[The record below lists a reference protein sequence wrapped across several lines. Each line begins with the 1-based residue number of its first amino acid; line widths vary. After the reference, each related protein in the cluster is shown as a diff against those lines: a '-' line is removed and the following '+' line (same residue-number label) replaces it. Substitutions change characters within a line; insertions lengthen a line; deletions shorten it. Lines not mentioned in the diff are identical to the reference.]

1 MDDEDVLDLG
11 CQVLPWISN
20 QAILIGQQTRN
31 KGYGTLGCELFVLSQ
46 QAASISETA
55 TARQKL
61 LKILE
66 LVDKACS
73 RSWNEA
79 DRFRALKRIRTYKDS
94 TSEIRQTVIK
104 ETQESLVHFVLQN
117 PEYHTL
123 LHLIP
128 DCLTVDETEP
138 LYTEEGYQDDGD
150 IGYPGHLNET
160 LYTQLQTYAT
170 CRCRTGHLEWTW
182 LRLSTDS
189 QDGDEDVS
197 FEVVFKANSFP
208 PRHPQSSVQ
217 WKESNVMVPR
227 AEVRRRT
234 GIQKRKKVGF
244 ATPPLEP
251 LSQKQNRSRVAQRMR
266 RLALGE
272 FCKLIDDQLGNPVHF
287 YIQSN
292 VLKVIEPPNPNP
304 CRGIFP
310 YEGLSLG
317 RWLGKIPHIS
327 NKGKS
332 HLAYIIA
339 KSVWQYYNSPWMMT
353 PWTHESIQ
361 LLNEGTGLT
370 GQGKPHPYLTA
381 QLARAMVKSKDV
393 YHGSDLMHQYPHI
406 LALGVLLIEIAVKQ
420 PLTSEECPYPLG
432 ETVVNDYYTW
442 AWTTAHRS
450 NLRDTVHSLY
460 EEAVNNCLNP
470 ELFGGYSIQQSRE
483 ADKIRARQN
492 ALYEKIVVPLK
503 RLSDAYRD
511 DWDIQSLPATNTT
524 ETISHQDI
532 SNKTI
537 GASEPPLRAD
547 FTVAIFCALPL
558 EVDAV
563 SVLFDEFCQDPT
575 LYQNAPGD
583 SNTYTLGRMGRHHA
597 VLVHLGGMGKS
608 VASQAASSI
617 RSTYPNIKLALVV
630 GICGGVPYKKG
641 HAEIILGDIVV
652 SDGIVQ
658 HDFGRRVPGA
668 FRRKTSVTDELGR
681 PNVAIRGFLSKIK
694 TTMARKRISSNME
707 EYLKAINR
715 TLGND
720 TARYP
725 GVEQDELFQST
736 YQHKHHEPAA
746 CIICAHSTNST
757 VCDDAFD
764 LSCHELKCH
773 KDKLVQRKR
782 LQTARIEG
790 HTPSP
795 AIHLGLIASG
805 DTVMKSGQDRDLI
818 AVQDDVIAFEMEGV
832 GVWDSLP
839 CLVVKGVCDYA
850 DSHKNKIWQPYA
862 AATGAACM
870 KALLDEWTF

>member
-1 MDDEDVLDLG
+1 MDDEGVLDLG
-11 CQVLPWISN
+11 CQVLPWIN
-20 QAILIGQQTRN
+20 HQVILIGQQTRN
-31 KGYGTLGCELFVLSQ
+31 KVYGMLGCELFVLSQ
-46 QAASISETA
+46 QIALISETA
-55 TARQKL
+55 IGRQKL
-61 LKILE
+61 LKVFE

-73 RSWNEA
+73 RSWNKA

-94 TSEIRQTVIK
+94 TSKIRQTVIE

-123 LHLIP
+123 LRLIP

-138 LYTEEGYQDDGD
+138 LYMEEGYQDDGD
-150 IGYPGHLNET
+150 VGYPGHVNET

-170 CRCRTGHLEWTW
+170 CCCRTGHLEWAR

-189 QDGDEDVS
+189 QNGEEDVS
-197 FEVVFKANSFP
+197 FELVFRANSI
-208 PRHPQSSVQ
+208 QSFVQ
-217 WKESNVMVPR
+217 WKESNVVVP
-227 AEVRRRT
+227 RRT

-244 ATPPLEP
+244 LSPSLEP
-251 LSQKQNRSRVAQRMR
+251 LSSEQNRSRAVAKLR

-292 VLKVIEPPNPNP
+292 VLKVVEPPNPNP
-304 CRGIFP
+304 CRGILP
-310 YEGLSLG
+310 HEGISLG
-317 RWLGKIPHIS
+317 QWLGKIPYIS

-332 HLAYIIA
+332 LLAYTIA

-353 PWTHESIQ
+353 PWTHNSIQ
-361 LLNEGTGLT
+361 LLNEGAGLT
-370 GQGKPHPYLTA
+370 GQGRPHPYLTA
-381 QLARAMVKSKDV
+381 KLARAIVKPKDF
-393 YHGSDLMHQYPHI
+393 YHASDLMHQYPHI
-406 LALGVLLIEIAVKQ
+406 LALGILLIEIAVKQ
-420 PLTSEECPYPLG
+420 PLTSEECPHPLS
-432 ETVVNDYYTW
+432 ETVINDYYTW

-460 EEAVNNCLNP
+460 EEAVNNCLDP
-470 ELFGGYSIQQSRE
+470 ELFGGYPIQQSRE
-483 ADKIRARQN
+483 EDEIRARQN

-511 DWDIQSLPATNTT
+511 DLGIESLQTANTVK
-524 ETISHQDI
+524 TISHHDI
-532 SNKTI
+532 SNKSTT
-537 GASEPPLRAD
+537 ASEPPLWAD
-547 FTVAIFCALPL
+547 FTVALFCALPL

-563 SVLFDEFCQDPT
+563 SVLFDGFFQDST
-575 LYQNAPGD
+575 LYRNAPGD
-583 SNTYTLGRMGRHHA
+583 SNTYTLGRMGRHHV
-597 VLVHLGGMGKS
+597 VLVHLPCMGKS
-608 VASQAASSI
+608 AASQAASSL

-630 GICGGVPYKKG
+630 GICGGVPFTKG

-652 SDGIVQ
+652 SDGIIQ
-658 HDFGRRVPGA
+658 HDFGKRVPEA
-668 FRRKTSVTDELGR
+668 FLRKTSVTDELGR

-694 TTMARKRISSNME
+694 TTMARKRIDSNVE
-707 EYLKAINR
+707 RYLRVINQ

-736 YQHKHHEPAA
+736 YPHKHHDPVA
-746 CIICAHSTNST
+746 CISCAYSIKST
-757 VCDDAFD
+757 VCDQAFD
-764 LSCHELKCH
+764 LSCHQLKCC
-773 KDKLVQRKR
+773 KDKLVQRRR
-782 LQTARIEG
+782 LQTALTQG

-795 AIHLGLIASG
+795 TIHLGLIASG

-818 AVQDDVIAFEMEGV
+818 AMQDNVIAFEMEGV

-839 CLVVKGVCDYA
+839 CLVVKGVCDYS

-862 AATGAACM
+862 AATSAACM

>member
-20 QAILIGQQTRN
+20 QVIVIGQQTRN
-31 KGYGTLGCELFVLSQ
+31 KVYGTLGCELFVLSQ
-46 QAASISETA
+46 QVASIRETA
-55 TARQKL
+55 IGRQKL
-61 LKILE
+61 LDIFE

-73 RSWNEA
+73 RSRNEA
-79 DRFRALKRIRTYKDS
+79 HRFRALKGIRTYKDS
-94 TSEIRQTVIK
+94 ISKIRQTVIK
-104 ETQESLVHFVLQN
+104 ETQEGLVHFVLQN

-123 LHLIP
+123 LRLVP
-128 DCLTVDETEP
+128 DCLTVDKTEP

-150 IGYPGHLNET
+150 IGYPGHLNDT
-160 LYTQLQTYAT
+160 LYTQLQIYTT
-170 CRCRTGHLEWTW
+170 CRCRTGHLDWTR

-189 QDGDEDVS
+189 QNWDEDVS
-197 FEVVFKANSFP
+197 FELVFKSNTFP
-208 PRHPQSSVQ
+208 PTHSQSFVP
-217 WKESNVMVPR
+217 WKESNVMVP
-227 AEVRRRT
+227 RRT

-244 ATPPLEP
+244 TSPPLEP
-251 LSQKQNRSRVAQRMR
+251 LSPKQNRSRVAQSMR

-272 FCKLIDDQLGNPVHF
+272 FCKLIDDQRGNPVHF

-292 VLKVIEPPNPNP
+292 VLKVIEPPNPIP
-304 CRGIFP
+304 CRGISSC
-310 YEGLSLG
+310 EALSLG
-317 RWLGKIPHIS
+317 QWLEKVPHIS

-332 HLAYIIA
+332 HLAYTIA

-370 GQGKPHPYLTA
+370 GQGKPHPYLTTK
-381 QLARAMVKSKDV
+381 LARAIVKSNDF
-393 YHGSDLMHQYPHI
+393 YHASDLMHQYPHI
-406 LALGVLLIEIAVKQ
+406 LALGILLIEIAVKQ
-420 PLTSEECPYPLG
+420 PLTGEECPHPLS
-432 ETVVNDYYTW
+432 ETVINDYYTW

-450 NLRDTVHSLY
+450 NLKDTVHSLY

-470 ELFGGYSIQQSRE
+470 ELFGGYSMRQSRE
-483 ADKIRARQN
+483 VDEIRARQN

-511 DWDIQSLPATNTT
+511 DWDIQRLPSTNTT
-524 ETISHQDI
+524 EAISHQDI

-537 GASEPPLRAD
+537 TASESPLQAD

-563 SVLFDEFCQDPT
+563 SALFDGFCQDST

-597 VLVHLGGMGKS
+597 VLVHLPGMGKI

-630 GICGGVPYKKG
+630 GICGGVPYKNG
-641 HAEIILGDIVV
+641 HEEIILGDIVV

-668 FRRKTSVTDELGR
+668 FLRKTSATDELGR

-694 TTMARKRISSNME
+694 TTMARKRIGSNVE
-707 EYLKAINR
+707 KYLKAVNQ

-725 GVEQDELFQST
+725 GIEQDELFQST
-736 YQHKHHEPAA
+736 YRHKHHDPVA
-746 CIICAHSTNST
+746 CISCAHSTNST
-757 VCDDAFD
+757 VCDEVFD
-764 LSCHELKCH
+764 LSCHQLKCH
-773 KDKLVQRKR
+773 KDKLVRRKR
-782 LQTARIEG
+782 LQTALAQG

-795 AIHLGLIASG
+795 TIHLGLIASG

-818 AVQDDVIAFEMEGV
+818 SMQDNVIAFEMEGV

-839 CLVVKGVCDYA
+839 CVVVKGVR
-850 DSHKNKIWQPYA
+850 PV
-862 AATGAACM
+862 
-870 KALLDEWTF
+870 